1 MLGVG
6 PPDSLTSPMIVV
18 APPKPAFA
26 PFVSPAPAVRRL
38 GRIGYRAAWAL
49 QRQLVAAR
57 SADEIPDTL
66 LLLEHPP
73 VITLGRAG
81 STDHLLGS
89 EAELA
94 GRGVELVAS
103 DRGGD
108 ITFHG
113 PGQIVGYA
121 VVDLA
126 ARGRDLHRYLRDLE
140 TVLIRA
146 LAEFGI
152 RAGRSPG
159 LTGVW
164 VGDAKVAAIG
174 IRVSRWITHH
184 GFALNVQTDL
194 SYFDLIVPCGIADR
208 RVTSMEALL
217 GGSVDRAA
225 VEAALGRAFRD
236 VFDEAESGAEGG
248 ESR

>member
-1 MLGVG
+1 MAY
-6 PPDSLTSPMIVV
+6 DQ
-18 APPKPAFA
+18 
-26 PFVSPAPAVRRL
+26 
-38 GRIGYRAAWAL
+38 AWAL
-49 QRQLVAAR
+49 QRELVAAR
-57 SADEIPDTL
+57 QAGEAPDTL

-73 VITLGRAG
+73 VITLGRSG
-81 STDHLLGS
+81 ETEHLLGS
-89 EAELA
+89 EAELER
-94 GRGVELVAS
+94 RGVEFVET

-121 VVDLA
+121 IVDLA

-140 TVLIRA
+140 SVVIQA

-152 RAGRSPG
+152 VAERVAG

-164 VGDAKVAAIG
+164 VGEAKVAAIG
-174 IRVSRWITHH
+174 IRVSRWVTHH
-184 GFALNVQTDL
+184 GFALNVDTDL

-217 GGSVDRAA
+217 GRLVDRGV
-225 VEAALGRAFRD
+225 VEDALAHAFES
-236 VFDEAESGAEGG
+236 VFGSDLA
-248 ESR
+248 

>member
-1 MLGVG
+1 MTLAEAAPSIERLSHPRG
-6 PPDSLTSPMIVV
+6 PR
-18 APPKPAFA
+18 PAI
-26 PFVSPAPAVRRL
+26 AVRRL
-38 GRIGYRAAWAL
+38 GRVEYDHAWAI
-49 QRQLVAAR
+49 QRELLAAR
-57 SADEIPDTL
+57 QAGHAPDTL

-73 VITLGRAG
+73 VITLGRSGETA
-81 STDHLLGS
+81 HLLGS
-89 EAELA
+89 EAELER
-94 GRGVELVAS
+94 RGVALVAT

-121 VVDLA
+121 IVDLA
-126 ARGRDLHRYLRDLE
+126 PRGRDLHRYLRDLE
-140 TVLIRA
+140 SVLIRA

-152 RAGRSPG
+152 VAGRVEG

-174 IRVSRWITHH
+174 IRVSRWVTHH
-184 GFALNVQTDL
+184 GFALNVDTDL

-217 GGSVDRAA
+217 GGAVDRGD
-225 VEAALGRAFRD
+225 VEDALERAFET
-236 VFDEAESGAEGG
+236 VFA
-248 ESR
+248 

>member
-1 MLGVG
+1 MTLSQATTAQEL
-6 PPDSLTSPMIVV
+6 PPTRAARS
-18 APPKPAFA
+18 AN
-26 PFVSPAPAVRRL
+26 AVRRL
-38 GRIGYRAAWAL
+38 GRVGYDAAWAL
-49 QRQLVAAR
+49 QRELVAAR
-57 SADEIPDTL
+57 QVGAAPDTL

-81 STDHLLGS
+81 EAAHLLGS
-89 EAELA
+89 RAELER
-94 GRGVELVAS
+94 RGVGFVES

-121 VVDLA
+121 IVDLD

-140 TVLIRA
+140 SVPIRA

-152 RAGRSPG
+152 RAERVDG

-174 IRVSRWITHH
+174 IRVSRWVTHH
-184 GFALNVQTDL
+184 GFALNVDTDL
-194 SYFDLIVPCGIADR
+194 SFFDLIVPCGIADH

-217 GGSVDRAA
+217 GHAVDRGV
-225 VEAALGRAFRD
+225 VEDALDRAFAS
-236 VFDEAESGAEGG
+236 VFGRSPERGG
-248 ESR
+248 ELS

>member
-1 MLGVG
+1 MTLAQAAPSLERHS
-6 PPDSLTSPMIVV
+6 PPHALRRSL
-18 APPKPAFA
+18 
-26 PFVSPAPAVRRL
+26 AVRRL
-38 GRIGYRAAWAL
+38 GRVEYDRARAI
-49 QRQLVAAR
+49 QRELVAAR
-57 SADEIPDTL
+57 QAGEAPDTL

-73 VITLGRAG
+73 VITLGRSGEAG
-81 STDHLLGS
+81 HLLGS
-89 EAELA
+89 EAELER
-94 GRGVELVAS
+94 RGVGFVET

-121 VVDLA
+121 IVDLA
-126 ARGRDLHRYLRDLE
+126 ARAKDLHRYLRDLE
-140 TVLIRA
+140 SVLILA

-152 RAGRSPG
+152 VAGRVEG

-174 IRVSRWITHH
+174 IRVSRWVTHH
-184 GFALNVQTDL
+184 GFALNVDTDL

-217 GGSVDRAA
+217 GRAVDRGA
-225 VEAALGRAFRD
+225 VEDALGRAFGA
-236 VFDEAESGAEGG
+236 VFG
-248 ESR
+248 

>member
-1 MLGVG
+1 MTPVQAAPSIDRSSPPRAPRPGV
-6 PPDSLTSPMIVV
+6 
-18 APPKPAFA
+18 
-26 PFVSPAPAVRRL
+26 AVRRL
-38 GRIGYRAAWAL
+38 GRVAYDRAWAL
-49 QRQLVAAR
+49 QRELVAAR
-57 SADEIPDTL
+57 QAGAARDTL

-73 VITLGRAG
+73 VITLGRSGESA
-81 STDHLLGS
+81 HLLGT
-89 EAELA
+89 EAELER
-94 GRGVELVAS
+94 RGVSFVET

-121 VVDLA
+121 IVDLA
-126 ARGRDLHRYLRDLE
+126 GRGRDLHRYLRDLE
-140 TVLIRA
+140 AVLIRA

-152 RAGRSPG
+152 GAGRIEG

-174 IRVSRWITHH
+174 IRVSRWVTHH
-184 GFALNVQTDL
+184 GFALNVDTDL

-217 GGSVDRAA
+217 GGSVDRGD
-225 VEAALGRAFRD
+225 VEDALGRAFEE
-236 VFDEAESGAEGG
+236 VFGGAAERAEDEP
-248 ESR
+248 

>member
-1 MLGVG
+1 MTLAQAALSIERSS
-6 PPDSLTSPMIVV
+6 PPRAARPRV
-18 APPKPAFA
+18 
-26 PFVSPAPAVRRL
+26 AVRRL
-38 GRIGYRAAWAL
+38 GRMRYDAAWEL
-49 QRQLVAAR
+49 QRELVAAR
-57 SADEIPDTL
+57 QAGAALDTL

-73 VITLGRAG
+73 VITIGRSGESA
-81 STDHLLGS
+81 HLLGS
-89 EAELA
+89 QAELER
-94 GRGVELVAS
+94 RGVAFVET

-121 VVDLA
+121 IVDLA

-140 TVLIRA
+140 AVLILA

-152 RAGRSPG
+152 AAGRVDG

-174 IRVSRWITHH
+174 IRVSRWVTHH
-184 GFALNVQTDL
+184 GFALNVDTDL

-217 GGSVDRAA
+217 GHAVDRNE
-225 VEAALGRAFRD
+225 VEDALGRAFEA
-236 VFDEAESGAEGG
+236 VFA
-248 ESR
+248 

>member
-1 MLGVG
+1 MTLAQ
-6 PPDSLTSPMIVV
+6 V
-18 APPKPAFA
+18 APSIERTQPPPAR
-26 PFVSPAPAVRRL
+26 PGVAVRRL
-38 GRIGYRAAWAL
+38 GQVGYGAAWDL
-49 QRQLVAAR
+49 QRELVAAR
-57 SADEIPDTL
+57 QAGDVPDTL

-73 VITLGRAG
+73 VITLGRSG
-81 STDHLLGS
+81 ESGHLLGS
-89 EAELA
+89 EAELER
-94 GRGVELVAS
+94 RGIAFVET

-121 VVDLA
+121 IVDLA

-140 TVLIRA
+140 AVLIRA
-146 LAEFGI
+146 LAEFAI
-152 RAGRSPG
+152 VAGRVDG

-184 GFALNVQTDL
+184 GFALNVDTDL

-208 RVTSMEALL
+208 PVTSMEALL
-217 GGSVDRAA
+217 GHP
-225 VEAALGRAFRD
+225 VERGGVESALVRAFEA
-236 VFDEAESGAEGG
+236 VFGHAPERAEELP
-248 ESR
+248 

>member
-1 MLGVG
+1 
-6 PPDSLTSPMIVV
+6 MIVV
-18 APPKPAFA
+18 APPEPALP
-26 PFVSPAPAVRRL
+26 PFVSTAPAIRRL
-38 GRIGYRAAWAL
+38 GRVGYREAWSL
-49 QRQLVAAR
+49 QRRLTASR
-57 SADEIPDTL
+57 SAGEIPDTL
-66 LLLEHPP
+66 ILLEHPP

-89 EAELA
+89 ESELE

-121 VVDLA
+121 IVDLD

-140 TVLIRA
+140 SVLIRA
-146 LAEFGI
+146 LEEFEI
-152 RAGRSPG
+152 RAGRADG

-174 IRVSRWITHH
+174 IRVSRWIAHH
-184 GFALNVQTDL
+184 GFALNVATDL

-208 RVTSMEALL
+208 RVTSMEGLL
-217 GGSVDRAA
+217 GRPVDRDS
-225 VEAALGRAFRD
+225 VEEALGRAFRG
-236 VFDEAESGAEGG
+236 VFGEAE
-248 ESR
+248 RTPPR

>member
-1 MLGVG
+1 LLEAE
-6 PPDSLTSPMIVV
+6 PPDSLTGPMIVV
-18 APPKPAFA
+18 APPEPALA
-26 PFVSPAPAVRRL
+26 PFVSSAPAVRRL
-38 GRIGYRAAWAL
+38 GRIGYREAWSL
-49 QRQLVAAR
+49 QRRLTAAR
-57 SADEIPDTL
+57 CAGEIPDTL
-66 LLLEHPP
+66 VLLEHPP

-89 EAELA
+89 ASELE

-121 VVDLA
+121 IVDLD

-146 LAEFGI
+146 LEEFGI
-152 RAGRSPG
+152 RAGRADG

-174 IRVSRWITHH
+174 IRVSRWIAHH
-184 GFALNVQTDL
+184 GFALNVATDL
-194 SYFDLIVPCGIADR
+194 SYFDLIVPCGLADR

-217 GGSVDRAA
+217 GGPVDRA
-225 VEAALGRAFRD
+225 LCRAFRV
-236 VFDEAESGAEGG
+236 VFDGAQR
-248 ESR
+248 SAPR

>member
-1 MLGVG
+1 MTLAQAAPSIERIPPPPPAG
-6 PPDSLTSPMIVV
+6 PET
-18 APPKPAFA
+18 
-26 PFVSPAPAVRRL
+26 AVRRL
-38 GRIGYRAAWAL
+38 GRMGYDDAWDL
-49 QRQLVAAR
+49 QRELVAAR
-57 SADEIPDTL
+57 QAGVAPDTL

-81 STDHLLGS
+81 HPAHLLGS

-94 GRGVELVAS
+94 RRGVSFVET

-121 VVDLA
+121 IVDLGP
-126 ARGRDLHRYLRDLE
+126 RGRDLHRYLRDLE
-140 TVLIRA
+140 SVLIHA

-152 RAGRSPG
+152 VAGRVDG

-184 GFALNVQTDL
+184 GFALNVDTDL
-194 SYFDLIVPCGIADR
+194 SYFDLIVPCGIAGK

-217 GGSVDRAA
+217 GRAVDRAA
-225 VEAALGRAFRD
+225 VEDALVRAFER
-236 VFDEAESGAEGG
+236 VFGAATGPG
-248 ESR
+248 AGTFR

>member
-1 MLGVG
+1 
-6 PPDSLTSPMIVV
+6 
-18 APPKPAFA
+18 
-26 PFVSPAPAVRRL
+26 VRRL
-38 GRIGYRAAWAL
+38 GHLGYAAAWEL
-49 QRQLVAAR
+49 QRELVAAR
-57 SADEIPDTL
+57 QAGATPDTL

-73 VITLGRAG
+73 VITLGRSGA
-81 STDHLLGS
+81 SEHLLGS
-89 EAELA
+89 DAELER
-94 GRGVELVAS
+94 RGVAFVET

-121 VVDLA
+121 IVDLA

-140 TVLIRA
+140 AVLILA

-152 RAGRSPG
+152 RGGRIDG

-174 IRVSRWITHH
+174 IRVSRWVTHH
-184 GFALNVQTDL
+184 GFALNVDTDL

-208 RVTSMEALL
+208 RVTSMGALL
-217 GGSVDRAA
+217 GRTVDRDG
-225 VEAALGRAFRD
+225 VEEALGRAFRS
-236 VFDEAESGAEGG
+236 VFGGAGDRIAG
-248 ESR
+248 DIR